1 MKSQSQVWFFFSL
14 AHDELTEDN
23 LKKKKKKK
31 NVIDPEERRAVLK
44 NV

>member
-1 MKSQSQVWFFFSL
+1 MQVWFFFSL

-23 LKKKKKKK
+23 LKKQKK

>member
-23 LKKKKKKK
+23 LKKKK

>member
-23 LKKKKKKK
+23 LKKKKK

>member
-23 LKKKKKKK
+23 LKKK

>member
-1 MKSQSQVWFFFSL
+1 MRSQSQVWFFFSL

-23 LKKKKKKK
+23 LKKKKKK